1 MCGVSHRT
9 GFESSWVHVAAGTQA
24 EGRAELLGVIEQ
36 LQGLE
41 VAAGKWERHV
51 LPARVAGYDPRWL
64 DELCLAG
71 EVTWARLTPPPEPA
85 SAVDGRSGPGGSS
98 PGRRGSSTPSPATP
112 LAITARPELPW
123 MLAAVRTEPTGNEPT
138 RGTLGGHPGRAAI
151 TRGVLPFGNWQP
163 RRDGCPPRST
173 EGLWDLVARGIVTA
187 DAFSAVRSLH
197 SSRGRRPSGLRRVP
211 GRRSPL
217 GPRRAVAGSGIG
229 EGRWSLVPEPD
240 DASSGSSTAPAAE
253 ELAEAVAGQM
263 RVRWGVVAWDLWS
276 HESYRVPWRDV
287 VRALRR
293 FEARGQAPL
302 GGRFVAG
309 VTGEQYALPEA
320 ASLLA
325 DVRRDL
331 DRGADVV
338 VAGADP
344 SITPAS

>member
-1 MCGVSHRT
+1 MGASRLS
-9 GFESSWVHVAAGTQA
+9 GAGRRVRPPLA
-24 EGRAELLGVIEQ
+24 GRAVPGRGGDLG
-36 LQGLE
+36 
-41 VAAGKWERHV
+41 APH
-51 LPARVAGYDPRWL
+51 PTARSRP
-64 DELCLAG
+64 
-71 EVTWARLTPPPEPA
+71 
-85 SAVDGRSGPGGSS
+85 AVDGRSGPGGSS

-112 LAITARPELPW
+112 LAITARRDLPW

-138 RGTLGGHPGRAAI
+138 RGTLGGHPGRAVI

-187 DAFSAVRSLH
+187 DAFSAVRSLL

-217 GPRRAVAGSGIG
+217 GPRRALAGSGIG
-229 EGRWSLVPEPD
+229 EGSSLVPDPD
-240 DASSGSSTAPAAE
+240 DGSSGTSTAPAAE
-253 ELAEAVAGQM
+253 ELAEAVPGQM
-263 RVRWGVVAWDLWS
+263 LVRWGVVAWDLWS

-293 FEARGQAPL
+293 FEARRQAPL

-309 VTGEQYALPEA
+309 VSGEQYALPEA

-344 SITPAS
+344 LNHAGELMGGPRTPAIRHRSVHYLDGVPVDPTPVASAG

>member
-51 LPARVAGYDPRWL
+51 FPARVAGYDPRWL

-71 EVTWARLTPPPEPA
+71 EVTWARLTPPPEPE

-112 LAITARPELPW
+112 LAITARPDLPW

-240 DASSGSSTAPAAE
+240 DGSSGSSTAPAAE

-263 RVRWGVVAWDLWS
+263 LVRWGVVAWDLWS

-293 FEARGQAPL
+293 FEARGQAL
-302 GGRFVAG
+302 GDASSRASQASS
-309 VTGEQYALPEA
+309 TPCRRPPRCLPTCERT
-320 ASLLA
+320 ST
-325 DVRRDL
+325 
-331 DRGADVV
+331 VV
-338 VAGADP
+338 PMWWWRAPTP
-344 SITPAS
+344 SISPAS